1 MDRSRIGGVLI
12 MILAVALAIVFL
24 WGIALGSF
32 WALAIPVAAGF
43 LGVMALAFWIGW
55 TMAVTETEF
64 PETQIEEERPPGGA
78 EGPRPS

>member
-1 MDRSRIGGVLI
+1 MSRIGGGLI
-12 MILAVALAIVFL
+12 MVLAVVFTVVLL
-24 WGIALGSF
+24 WGIALGSY
-32 WALAIPVAAGF
+32 WAVAIPVAVGF

-64 PETQIEEERPPGGA
+64 PETQIEEERPADDA